1 MPELTSE
8 TRTAHLGVVNVALN
22 FASRTRQTREC
33 AIGEQNG
40 VPGVFP
46 ALVLQSR
53 LRVAAA
59 VLDVTIA
66 IAVPV
71 CVDPGERSPGFYL
84 QLPYQCTVARPALHL
99 IVQDLARL
107 LIAEVV
113 DSCPL
118 ELRQGLEG
126 RFGERGGEGECLVAH
141 SHAVPA
147 EEGHEPG

>member
-1 MPELTSE
+1 MPELASQ
-8 TRTAHLGVVNVALN
+8 TRAAHLGVVDVALDLTGG
-22 FASRTRQTREC
+22 TRQARERT
-33 AIGEQNG
+33 IGEQDG

-84 QLPYQCTVARPALHL
+84 QLPYQCNVARPALHL
-99 IVQDLARL
+99 IEQD
-107 LIAEVV
+107 E
-113 DSCPL
+113 
-118 ELRQGLEG
+118 E
-126 RFGERGGEGECLVAH
+126 ERRGVGSSIVG
-141 SHAVPA
+141 
-147 EEGHEPG
+147 